1 MMSAAEKIFAEHV
14 ASKQEQVELAL
25 EACGYDELLI
35 WSGTQITAFLDDY
48 HYPFKPNPHF
58 MAWLPL
64 SSHAECWLQLCP
76 GKKPVLYYYQP
87 VDYWYAPPTDPQS
100 WWADHFEIKEIN
112 KPVPARD
119 IVSGSRSAIIGEVE
133 ERRGIGDVSLNPQ
146 ALINR
151 LHLDRTRKTA
161 WEVNCIATANKIAAR
176 AHNAARDAYFD
187 GASEFAI
194 DAAYCLA
201 AGLQQ
206 HEMPYGSIVAI
217 NEHAATLHYQ
227 GKDRSVPAQR
237 RSFLIDAGATYYGY
251 AADITRTYSN
261 GNGLFSELLEG
272 MDKLELEIVTGAVA
286 GADYCS
292 LHLQAHVKIA
302 ALLKS
307 FGVLKIS
314 PEAAVAEGVSATF
327 LPHGLG
333 HYLGLQ
339 THDVAGLIDNQ
350 GEDLQPPPGH
360 PFLRLTRTLEVGNV
374 LTIEPGVYFVDSL
387 LAKLR
392 SSEHSNAVDW
402 ALIDQLRPYGGIR
415 VEDNIL
421 VGEQSARNLT
431 REAFAEI

>member
-1 MMSAAEKIFAEHV
+1 MISTDEKLFAEHV
-14 ASKQEQVELAL
+14 SSRLEQVEMALA
-25 EACGYDELLI
+25 ACGYDELLI

-64 SSHAECWLQLCP
+64 TSHAECWLQLRP

-87 VDYWYAPPTDPQS
+87 VDYWYAPPTDPES

-112 KPVPARD
+112 NPIPARD
-119 IVSGSRSAIIGEVE
+119 IVSGSHCAIIGEVE
-133 ERRGIGDVSLNPQ
+133 DRRGIGDVSLNPQ
-146 ALINR
+146 ALINL

-161 WEVNCIATANKIAAR
+161 WEVNCIANANKIAAR
-176 AHNAARDAYFD
+176 AHNAARDAFFA

-251 AADITRTYSN
+251 AADITRTYCNDS
-261 GNGLFSELLEG
+261 GLFAKLLEG
-272 MDKLELEIVTGAVA
+272 MDKLELGIVTGAVA
-286 GADYCS
+286 GTDYRR
-292 LHLQAHVKIA
+292 LHLHTHAQIA
-302 ALLKS
+302 SLLKDL
-307 FGVLKIS
+307 GILKIS
-314 PEAAVAEGVSATF
+314 PEAAVAEGISATF

-339 THDVAGLIDNQ
+339 THDVAGLIDNH
-350 GEDLQPPPGH
+350 GEDLPRPPGH
-360 PFLRLTRTLEVGNV
+360 PFLRLTRTLESGNV

-387 LAKLR
+387 LTKLR
-392 SSEHSNAVDW
+392 ASEHSNAVDW
-402 ALIDQLRPYGGIR
+402 GLIDQLRPYGGIR
-415 VEDNIL
+415 VEDNIV
-421 VGEQSARNLT
+421 VGEQGARNLT
-431 REAFAEI
+431 REAFAEL